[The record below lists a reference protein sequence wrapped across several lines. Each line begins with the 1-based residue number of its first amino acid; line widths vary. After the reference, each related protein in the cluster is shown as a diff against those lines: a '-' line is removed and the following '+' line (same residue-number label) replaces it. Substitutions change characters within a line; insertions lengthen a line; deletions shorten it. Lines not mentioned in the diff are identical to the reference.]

1 MGEELYAQVIDPDK
15 YGKPCRVYA
24 PVGSHEDLGE
34 ELRSVGLAVVT
45 VHAAE
50 GMVTV
55 KLEEIFRRRIEWAR
69 RLEGPVPTISGRTV
83 ESLVATYGT
92 DVLPP
97 EELIS
102 ARAELL
108 QGFQRVILWMLV
120 Q

>member
-1 MGEELYAQVIDPDK
+1 MSFAL
-15 YGKPCRVYA
+15 
-24 PVGSHEDLGE
+24 GSHEDLGE

-92 DVLPP
+92 GRACHGTSALRRLP
-97 EELIS
+97 
-102 ARAELL
+102 ARSED
-108 QGFQRVILWMLV
+108 RRC
-120 Q
+120 